1 MSLSQAI
8 NNSVA
13 GLRVTQSGLALVAS
27 NVANAN
33 TPGYVSKTLNQVEV
47 SSGQSGSSV
56 GTDGVNRQL
65 DQYIQKQ
72 LWSETSGS
80 TYATQMSDILGQLQ
94 AAYGSP
100 GGNGTLET
108 AFANFTSAL
117 QALSTAS
124 GTPTA
129 QRSALSAA
137 QSLAV
142 QLNATTQSIQSLRSS
157 VEQDIGNSVNVANA
171 ALVQIQ
177 NLNTQLQGMKAND
190 PSAAA
195 LLDQRDSAINQLS
208 QLMDIRVI
216 SNGGNSISVYTG
228 AGIPLVGVQASQL
241 SFSPKDSLSA
251 NSLWDADSAK
261 SGVGALTIT
270 FPGGSTQDLVASKG
284 ITSGRIGADLN
295 LRDNVLVQAQTQVDQ
310 LAASLAS
317 AVSDQTTTGSA
328 VSVPPQAGFDVDL
341 TNVLPGNTVNLTYTD
356 TATNTQHQITIVRVD
371 DPNALPLPD
380 TATATPGDR
389 VIGVNFTGGMSSIV
403 AQLNAA
409 LGSTRLQFSAQP
421 GSILRVVDNG
431 SGTQSVNA
439 ASTTTTASTLANGS
453 PAMPLF
459 MDGVNL
465 YTGAIT
471 SGGPQMTGF
480 AGRIVVNP
488 ALTSDPTKFTVYNMS
503 PQTLPGDTTR
513 SDYLYTQLTSAS
525 SYYSPA
531 TGLGSNATPFKG
543 TITSYLQQFL
553 TLQANASTNAK
564 QLKDGQDVVL
574 NTLQQKFDSSAAVNI
589 DTEMSNLI
597 ALQNTYAANAHVMS
611 AAQQMMQML
620 LQIQI

>member
-13 GLRVTQSGLALVAS
+13 GLRVTQSALALVAS

-33 TPGYVSKTLNQVEV
+33 TPGYVTKTLNQVEV
-47 SSGQSGSSV
+47 SGSQSGSSV
-56 GTDGVNRQL
+56 RTDGVNRQL

-80 TYATQMSDILGQLQ
+80 TYASQVSDILGQLQ
-94 AAYGSP
+94 AAYGAP
-100 GGNGTLET
+100 GGSGTLET
-108 AFANFTSAL
+108 AFSNFTTAL

-157 VEQDIGNSVNVANA
+157 VEQDIGNSVNVANT

-177 NLNTQLQGMKAND
+177 DLNTQLQGMNAND

-195 LLDQRDSAINQLS
+195 LQDQRDSAINQLS

-216 SNGGNSISVYTG
+216 SSGGNSISVYTG
-228 AGIPLVGVQASQL
+228 SGIPLVGVQASQL

-251 NSLWDADSAK
+251 NSLWNADPTK
-261 SGVGALTIT
+261 SGVGSLTIT
-270 FPGGSTQDLVASKG
+270 FPGGSTQDLVASNG

-295 LRDNVLVQAQTQVDQ
+295 LRDNVLVQAQAQVDQ

-317 AVSDQTTTGSA
+317 ALSDQTNDGAS
-328 VSVPPQAGFDVDL
+328 VSTPPQAGFDVDL
-341 TNVLPGNTVNLTYTD
+341 TNVLPGNSINLTYTD
-356 TATNTQHQITIVRVD
+356 TATNKQHQITIVRVD

-380 TATATPGDR
+380 SATATPGDR
-389 VIGVNFTGGMSSIV
+389 VVGVNFSGGMSSIV
-403 AQLNAA
+403 AQLSVA
-409 LGSTRLQFSAQP
+409 LGNTQLQFSAQP
-421 GSILRVVDNG
+421 GSVLRIVDNG
-431 SGTQSVNA
+431 SGSQVVNA

-459 MDGVNL
+459 MDGINL

-471 SGGPQMTGF
+471 SGGSQMTGF
-480 AGRIVVNP
+480 AGRITINP
-488 ALTSDPTKFTVYNMS
+488 ALASDPTKFTVYNMS

-513 SDYLYTQLTSAS
+513 SDYLFTQLTNAS
-525 SYYSPA
+525 FYYSPA
-531 TGLGSNATPFKG
+531 TGLGSTATPFKG
-543 TITSYLQQFL
+543 TLTSYLQQFI
-553 TLQANASTNAK
+553 TLQGNASTNAK

-574 NTLQQKFDSSAAVNI
+574 STLQQKFDSSAAVNI

-611 AAQQMMQML
+611 AAQQMMQTL